1 LWEERY
7 ALHAYTVASVI
18 AGLRAAANFANL
30 FQDTSRAERYN
41 SVADEMTE
49 GVSHHLYHDGL
60 KRFARSGSR
69 IEGGYQL
76 DEVMDI
82 SLLSLATLGVLNPK
96 DPRMMATARAVREE
110 LWLKTSIEGCARYQG
125 DVYQRAEDS
134 PKDIPGNPWFISTLW
149 LAEYAIDQAENQQEL
164 QAAIP
169 YLEWCGNNALPSGVL
184 AEQVHPVNGFPL
196 CVSPLTWSHSAL
208 VWTVLRYTEKAKM
221 LIDG

>member
-1 LWEERY
+1 
-7 ALHAYTVASVI
+7 
-18 AGLRAAANFANL
+18 
-30 FQDTSRAERYN
+30 
-41 SVADEMTE
+41 VADEMTE
-49 GVSHHLYHDGL
+49 GVSHHLYHHGL

-149 LAEYAIDQAENQQEL
+149 LAEYAIDQAGNQQEL